1 MALTVKHLFPFL
13 KLMKA
18 LNIRDEFKD
27 ILKNKVDIT
36 GLSEEQQGE
45 ILQEKGIDIIFT
57 LMEKMPNAEREI
69 KSFLALYAEKT
80 QDEIEALPV
89 DEFIDLIREFLKEPQ
104 LRSFFKQAAK

>member
-18 LNIRDEFKD
+18 LNIKDDLKD

-36 GLSEEQQGE
+36 GLTEEEQGE
-45 ILQEKGIDIIFT
+45 ILQERGIDIIFT

-69 KSFLALYAEKT
+69 KSFLSLYSDQTLE
-80 QDEIEALPV
+80 DIEALPV
-89 DEFIDLIREFLKEPQ
+89 EEFIELIKTFLKEPQ
-104 LRSFFKQAAK
+104 LKSFFRQAAK